1 MARKQHSGHNF
12 WLQLWSAPDSPHREN
27 RTFLQLRVCAGHVR
41 LALYCC
47 SCPLPQE
54 GKVLSMNFHSSW
66 PVTFFSWR
74 CWGGGGG
81 QENRKAV
88 TSSVVSLEGFLSHND
103 LSMANCS
110 DSACPNNKVCLHMS
124 QLAQICHA
132 LWGSKALG
140 REKGGSHSTPV
151 GATSL
156 VQPVCSRLV
165 FLPFC
170 PHPVTP
176 SHKFL
181 SLWKL
186 DGRSLLSRRTSTVGV
201 FHFAVPV

>member
-1 MARKQHSGHNF
+1 MECSRQPTQGKSDIFAAAGLCWPRALGTLL
-12 WLQLWSAPDSPHREN
+12 LQLPTAPRRQGIEHEFPQLVACN
-27 RTFLQLRVCAGHVR
+27 LFLLEM
-41 LALYCC
+41 L
-47 SCPLPQE
+47 
-54 GKVLSMNFHSSW
+54 
-66 PVTFFSWR
+66 
-74 CWGGGGG
+74 GGG

-88 TSSVVSLEGFLSHND
+88 TSSVVSLKLEGFLSHND